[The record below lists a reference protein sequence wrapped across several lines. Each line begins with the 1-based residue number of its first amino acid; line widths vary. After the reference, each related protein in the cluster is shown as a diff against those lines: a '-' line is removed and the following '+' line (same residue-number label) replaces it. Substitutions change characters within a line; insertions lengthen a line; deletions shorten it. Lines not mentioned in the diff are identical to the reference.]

1 MVLEELELGGPFLL
15 FLGNFGASAWS
26 LAPRGTGVGDFW
38 TADSK
43 RFRLQ
48 ELML

>member
-15 FLGNFGASAWS
+15 FIGNPSASAWS
-26 LAPRGTGVGDFW
+26 LAPQGTRVWDFW
-38 TADSK
+38 TDDSE